1 MIKLP
6 IRSALLLP
14 LLLVGASAG
23 LAQEAFALRDGDRV
37 VFYGD
42 SITEQRLYT
51 TYTEAYVV
59 TRYPKTNIVFVH
71 SGWGG
76 DRVNGGSGGPVDLR
90 LWRDVLSYNP
100 TVVTIMLGM
109 NDGQYRAFDQ
119 QIFDAYTAGYKH
131 IIDVLKRQV
140 PGVRITAIEPSAY
153 DDVTRPPA
161 DYGGYNATLL
171 RYSQFVK
178 ELAAGEKLGLADL
191 NTPVVAALTKAKG
204 IDAQQSQRLMN
215 DRVHPGAGIHV
226 VMAEALLKSWNAPA
240 IVTAVE
246 IDVSRS
252 EPVRQ
257 QNTRVTEL
265 RKGGGLSWT
274 QADEALP
281 MYLGPV
287 PGNRD
292 PVFALAL
299 QSSDVV
305 EALNRQPLKITGLQS
320 GSYTLKIDG
329 EAVGAF
335 TSAQLAAG
343 VNLAGLQTPM
353 MRQAEAVWALTVKHN
368 NMHSTRWRQV
378 QVAMEND
385 LSVSTLKA
393 LEALDELE
401 AELVRQQRAVAQPL
415 TRRYEVVPN

>member
-1 MIKLP
+1 MKIPK
-6 IRSALLLP
+6 RSALLVS
-14 LLLVGASAG
+14 LLIVVTSAG
-23 LAQEAFALRDGDRV
+23 LAQDAFALRDGDRV

-51 TYTEAYVV
+51 TYAEAYVV
-59 TRYPKTNIVFVH
+59 TRFPKANIVFVH

-76 DRVNGGSGGPVDLR
+76 DRVSGGGGGTIDVR

-119 QIFDAYTAGYKH
+119 QIFDAYATGYKH
-131 IIDVLKRQV
+131 IVDVLKRQV
-140 PGVRITAIEPSAY
+140 PGVRITAIQPSAY

-171 RYSQFVK
+171 RYAQFVK

-191 NTPVVAALTKAKG
+191 NTPVVAALTKAKA

-215 DRVHPGAGIHV
+215 DRVHPGAGIHL
-226 VMAEALLKSWNAPA
+226 VMAAALLKSWNAPA
-240 IVTAVE
+240 IVTDVE
-246 IDVSRS
+246 IDASRG

-265 RKGGGLSWT
+265 RKSAGLSWT
-274 QADEALP
+274 QADDALP
-281 MYLGPV
+281 MYLGPT
-287 PGNRD
+287 PGTRD

-299 QSSDVV
+299 ESSDVV
-305 EALNRQPLKITGLQS
+305 EALNRQPLKVTGLGS

-329 EAVGAF
+329 EAVGTF
-335 TSAQLAAG
+335 TSEQLQAG
-343 VNLAGLQTPM
+343 VNLSAQPTPM
-353 MRQAEAVWALTVKHN
+353 MRQAEAVWALTIKHD

-385 LSVSTLKA
+385 ASVYTLRA

-401 AELVRQQRAVAQPL
+401 AELVRQQRAMAQPL